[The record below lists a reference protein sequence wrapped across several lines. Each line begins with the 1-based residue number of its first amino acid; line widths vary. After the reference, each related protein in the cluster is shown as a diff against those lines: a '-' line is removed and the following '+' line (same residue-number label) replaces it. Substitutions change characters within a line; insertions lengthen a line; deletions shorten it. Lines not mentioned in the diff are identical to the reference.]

1 MSGLEGASARQHVR
15 MELGEAMRG
24 QLALA
29 SLDRLAMAAFILGA
43 DGLVHHLNASAKKVL
58 HRERCCTV
66 RNGRFRLNDAALNM
80 AFEEA
85 LRRATRERPAGSL
98 LPLLSHTQQVYELT
112 VSPLEA
118 DDGQAGVFATPPMQL
133 VLVTIARPRGDA
145 KLIAERVR
153 RLYGLTH
160 AEARVVS
167 ALVLGRT
174 VDEIA
179 LAHGVRASTVRAQV
193 RSIYNKIGVNR
204 QADLV
209 RLALSGAP
217 LVTSSDQ

>member
-1 MSGLEGASARQHVR
+1 M
-15 MELGEAMRG
+15 
-24 QLALA
+24 
-29 SLDRLAMAAFILGA
+29 
-43 DGLVHHLNASAKKVL
+43 
-58 HRERCCTV
+58 V

-85 LRRATRERPAGSL
+85 LRRATGEPPYGAL
-98 LPLLSHTQQVYELT
+98 LPLLSDTQQVYELT
-112 VSPLEA
+112 VSPLES
-118 DDGQAGVFATPPMQL
+118 DDMRAGVLPSPRIQL
-133 VLVTIARPRGDA
+133 ALVTIARPRGDA

-153 RLYGLTH
+153 RLYGLTQ

-179 LAHGVRASTVRAQV
+179 FAHGVRASTVRAQV
-193 RSIYNKIGVNR
+193 RSIYDKIGVNR

-217 LVTSSDQ
+217 IVTWSDQ